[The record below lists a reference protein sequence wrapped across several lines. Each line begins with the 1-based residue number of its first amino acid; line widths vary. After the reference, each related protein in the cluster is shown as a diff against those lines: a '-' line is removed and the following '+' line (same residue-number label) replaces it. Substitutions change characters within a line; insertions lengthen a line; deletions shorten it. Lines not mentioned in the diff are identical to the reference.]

1 MKRLLIALLISSLC
15 GVVLAAPLK
24 HTEQLEVGGL
34 KLTVGFTEW
43 PLQAERSLDM
53 TFSPEGGVAGKTVLV
68 RFVKPDGT
76 QWAIQ
81 SASLPRFP
89 RDRTMWGFDS
99 FALPIEGN
107 WKLELSVNNQKA
119 VLPLTVLE
127 RPAGPP
133 ANLITVLAMVPILAV
148 FVLAIR
154 AWLRVKPLRQLE
166 STSW

>member
-1 MKRLLIALLISSLC
+1 VKRLLIAVLISSLC
-15 GVVLAAPLK
+15 AVGLAAPLK
-24 HTEQLEVGGL
+24 HTERLEVGGL

-53 TFSPEGGVAGKTVLV
+53 TFASEGGIAGKSVLA

-76 QWAIQ
+76 TWGNAEP
-81 SASLPRFP
+81 LPRFP
-89 RDRTMWGFDS
+89 RDRTVWGFDS
-99 FALPIEGN
+99 AALPLEGQ
-107 WKLELSVNNQKA
+107 WKLELSTGNQKA

-127 RPAGPP
+127 RPVGPP
-133 ANLITVLAMVPILAV
+133 GNLITALAMVPILAV

-166 STSW
+166 SRSW

>member
-1 MKRLLIALLISSLC
+1 MKRLLISSLC
-15 GVVLAAPLK
+15 GVGLAAPLK
-24 HTEQLEVGGL
+24 HTERLEIGDL

-53 TFSPEGGVAGKTVLV
+53 TFSPEGGIVGKAVKI
-68 RFVKPDGT
+68 RIIKPDGT
-76 QWAIQ
+76 QRSDAQ
-81 SASLPRFP
+81 PLPRFP
-89 RDRTMWGFDS
+89 RDRTVWGFDS
-99 FALPIEGN
+99 EAFPVEGN

-119 VLPLTVLE
+119 TLPLAVLE

-133 ANLITVLAMVPILAV
+133 SNLITALAMIPILAV

-166 STSW
+166 SRSW

>member
-1 MKRLLIALLISSLC
+1 MKHWLIALLIWELSSLA
-15 GVVLAAPLK
+15 LAEQIK

-34 KLTVGFTEW
+34 QITVGFTEW

-53 TFSPEGGVAGKTVLV
+53 TFNPTGGIAGKTVLT

-76 QWAIQ
+76 QWFGAQ
-81 SASLPRFP
+81 PLPRFP
-89 RDRTMWGFDS
+89 RDRTVWGFDS
-99 FALPIEGN
+99 LALPMQGN
-107 WKLELSVNNQKA
+107 WRLELSVNDQKA
-119 VLPLTVLE
+119 TLPLTVLE

-133 ANLITVLAMVPILAV
+133 GKLITALAMIPILAV

-166 STSW
+166 SRSW

>member
-1 MKRLLIALLISSLC
+1 MKVWLIALIISSLST
-15 GVVLAAPLK
+15 LALAEPIK

-34 KLTVGFTEW
+34 RITVGFTEW

-53 TFSPEGGVAGKTVLV
+53 TFSPTGGIAGKTVLG
-68 RFVKPDGT
+68 RFIKPDGT
-76 QWAIQ
+76 PWFEARP
-81 SASLPRFP
+81 LPRFP

-99 FALPIEGN
+99 QALPLEGN
-107 WKLELSVNNQKA
+107 WKLELSVNDQKA
-119 VLPLTVLE
+119 TLPLTVLE

-133 ANLITVLAMVPILAV
+133 GNLIIALALIPILAV

-166 STSW
+166 SRSW